1 MDMASDEEIRRE
13 LEKMEAKGS
22 HILNQSLEI
31 TRNLVTLTQQTEAIG
46 SQTLVVLNEQGGKL
60 TRIEGGMENIN
71 NNMSEAEKSLA
82 DVEKCCGICPLP
94 WRRTGTN
101 NLKKY
106 RYSTKEICDKISK
119 NLPVTKQPANTSAI
133 SKSQDSDYNQN
144 ISNDFREIKINEDLL
159 RVEGHLDKLCI
170 QARTMTDQLDTQN
183 EQIDRIIDQAAQ
195 NSDRIGNATKKTIK
209 ILHKS

>member
-22 HILNQSLEI
+22 HILN
-31 TRNLVTLTQQTEAIG
+31 QTEAIG

-106 RYSTKEICDKISK
+106 RYSSKEICDKISK
-119 NLPVTKQPANTSAI
+119 NLPVTKQPGAAYLTNTSAI